1 LRDKCPRPAAETR
14 RRTIIAP
21 LPGSVASKRE
31 KDARE
36 TIDRIRFVRPL
47 PSDYRSELRIA
58 VQALLLLLAR
68 TQDADQKREIEY
80 NLCMV
85 LTHQL
90 DWSLDDLE
98 LDSTDR
104 QIVDRVL
111 ADLPAPDFEIELNDR
126 LRTVIIT

>member
-1 LRDKCPRPAAETR
+1 
-14 RRTIIAP
+14 
-21 LPGSVASKRE
+21 
-31 KDARE
+31 
-36 TIDRIRFVRPL
+36 
-47 PSDYRSELRIA
+47 
-58 VQALLLLLAR
+58 
-68 TQDADQKREIEY
+68 
-80 NLCMV
+80 MV
-85 LTHQL
+85 LTHQF

>member
-1 LRDKCPRPAAETR
+1 MRKRGGVVAFTPAYEALFSRLKTYE
-14 RRTIIAP
+14 AC
-21 LPGSVASKRE
+21 LAL
-31 KDARE
+31 
-36 TIDRIRFVRPL
+36 RFVRPL
-47 PSDYRSELRIA
+47 PSDYRSELRVA

-98 LDSTDR
+98 LDWEVR
-104 QIVDRVL
+104 QIVDGIL
-111 ADLPAPDFEIELNDR
+111 ADLPAPDFEME
-126 LRTVIIT
+126 